1 MGRGIS
7 NLQRLRRAAGYRT
20 ASEFADSCRIP
31 MSTYCRYERQGGEGQ
46 RAEGIPMHNAV
57 VMADKLGCSLDLLI
71 GREPIEPVKQG
82 RDTLD
87 ARVSRLSRSGREMHE
102 DFMRYLEFREREGAD
117 LDWR

>member
-7 NLQRLRRAAGYRT
+7 NLQRLRRAAGYRS
-20 ASEFADSCRIP
+20 AKDFADSCRIP
-31 MSTYCRYERQGGEGQ
+31 MSTYCRYERLGGEGQ

-71 GREPIEPVKQG
+71 GREPIKQE
-82 RDTLD
+82 RETLD

-102 DFMRYLEFREREGAD
+102 DFMRYLEFREREEAD
-117 LDWR
+117 RDWR